1 MMSATAEATNRD
13 SVIEQHSIDS
23 ALHTERRWA
32 EPRATSEVAPHVL
45 AENDI
50 PSLTPGMM
58 KAIEEEELLQE
69 WERFLDVQ
77 TWALGESEVAWL
89 RSREFGTGRGVL
101 EVGSAA
107 GGYGA
112 FLARNFSGTRIFG
125 VESNPHLARRFRRSK
140 AAPPNY
146 SIEVSKIG
154 EDPIPK
160 AVRGR
165 FDRCVLRFVLQH
177 VSDPARVLR
186 AVHDALPVG
195 GRIYVIEEDLSF
207 LTTRPD
213 WEPFQLTRDAW
224 LRVTAAGGTDGVI
237 GSKLPGLATEAGFT
251 VDDLNIV
258 LRNNVEMG
266 TAFGDYLTSVIRLLQ
281 KNSPDLVTEEEVRT
295 VVDGFEASRDDHAG
309 HFVATYPQFLMMAT
323 KVADRTHRHPRRPG
337 HGVRVH

>member
-1 MMSATAEATNRD
+1 MSATAEATSRD
-13 SVIEQHSIDS
+13 RVIEQHSIDYAS
-23 ALHTERRWA
+23 HAERRWA
-32 EPRATSEVAPHVL
+32 EPRATSDMTPQVL
-45 AENDI
+45 AGNGI

-69 WERFLDVQ
+69 WERLLDVQ

-89 RSREFGTGRGVL
+89 RSGEFGAGRGVL

-107 GGYGA
+107 GGYGC

-125 VESNPHLARRFRRSK
+125 VEANPHLAARFRRGE

-154 EDPIPK
+154 EDPIPE

-165 FDRCVLRFVLQH
+165 FDRCILRFVLQH

-207 LTTRPD
+207 LTARPD
-213 WEPFQLTRDAW
+213 WEPFQVTRDAW
-224 LRVTAAGGTDGVI
+224 LRVTAAGGTDGMI
-237 GSKLPGLATEAGFT
+237 GSKLPRLAEEAGFA

-266 TAFGDYLTSVIRLLQ
+266 AAFGDYLTSVITLFQ
-281 KNSPDLVTEEEVRT
+281 KNSPDLVTEDEVRT
-295 VVDGFEASRDDHAG
+295 VADGFEASRDDHAG

-323 KVADRTHRHPRRPG
+323 KVADRTHRHPRRLG
-337 HGVRVH
+337 RGVGVH